1 MHLKQ
6 LFRFLERPSHSRV
19 SSAAMKYVNL
29 GKSGLKVSRLC
40 LGTMTFGAKNWN
52 EWVLTEQES
61 AGLIRRAL
69 DLGINFFDTAD
80 VYSQGV
86 SEEILGKVLRESA
99 ARDQVIIATK
109 VNGPMGPGPNDQGL
123 SRKHVMDAVEA
134 SLRRLR
140 TDYIDLYQIHR
151 WDYTTPIEETLE
163 VLHDLIRSGK
173 VRYVGASSMFAWEF
187 SRALYTSEKHGWTR
201 FVSMQNHY
209 NVIYREEEREM
220 IPLCVHEEIAVLP
233 WSPLARGFVAGNRS
247 RSGGGETLRAKT
259 DEYAHRLYYQ
269 EGDFQVAERVSEVA
283 RNRGVKPA
291 QVALAW
297 LLTRPAVTSPVI
309 GVTKAEHLDEAVA
322 SLNLSLDAAEIQ
334 RLEECYKPHP
344 VLGHP

>member
-1 MHLKQ
+1 MIERAMRN
-6 LFRFLERPSHSRV
+6 LFGGPVRQSEPSVEFR
-19 SSAAMKYVNL
+19 NL
-29 GKSGLKVSRLC
+29 GHSGLKVSRIC
-40 LGTMTFGAKNWN
+40 LGAMSFGN
-52 EWVLTEQES
+52 EDWQRWTISEDKSRTIV
-61 AGLIRRAL
+61 RRAL
-69 DLGINFFDTAD
+69 ELGINFFDTAD
-80 VYSQGV
+80 VYSNGF
-86 SEEILGKVLRESA
+86 SEEILGRALGEFAK
-99 ARDQVIIATK
+99 RDQVILATK
-109 VNGPMGPGPNDQGL
+109 VNGPMGNGPNDRGL
-123 SRKHVMDAVEA
+123 SRKHICDAVHQ

-151 WDYTTPIEETLE
+151 WDYEAPIEETLE
-163 VLHDLIRSGK
+163 ALNDLVRSGK
-173 VRYVGASSMFAWEF
+173 VLYLGASSMFAWEF
-187 SRALYTSEKHGWTR
+187 SRALYTADRHGWTR

-209 NVIYREEEREM
+209 NIIYREEEREM
-220 IPLCVHEEIAVLP
+220 IPLCLHEGIAVLP

-269 EGDFQVAERVSEVA
+269 EGDFQVADRVTEIA

-297 LLTRPAVTSPVI
+297 LLSKPGVTSPVI
-309 GVTKAEHLDEAVA
+309 GTTKVEHLEEAVA
-322 SLNLSLDAAEIQ
+322 SLKLSLDAAEIQ